1 VLQGSVVLMG
11 AAEGERAGSPA
22 RGPLSMNCRELC
34 TRNLDRRCKRGG
46 GRGERDAARPWHGVS
61 ETGDVTG

>member
-1 VLQGSVVLMG
+1 MG

-22 RGPLSMNCRELC
+22 RGPLSMTVGNRAPATL
-34 TRNLDRRCKRGG
+34 TVGVKRGGG